1 VTDADR
7 RLAALAAAL
16 LRERAPALL
25 ARLAAPDS
33 TALVALA
40 RDLASAPRAERLR
53 ALGGALE
60 PPRSTAAS
68 RAAVAAAAAERP
80 RVAAVLGALA
90 TGLALR
96 GAAPVLVRLCRERLA
111 RIR

>member
-25 ARLAAPDS
+25 ARLGSPGTPALAAH
-33 TALVALA
+33 A

-60 PPRSTAAS
+60 PALGRAAA
-68 RAAVAAAAAERP
+68 RAAVTAAGAERP
-80 RVAAVLGALA
+80 RVADLVDALA
-90 TGLALR
+90 AGTVPR

-111 RIR
+111 R